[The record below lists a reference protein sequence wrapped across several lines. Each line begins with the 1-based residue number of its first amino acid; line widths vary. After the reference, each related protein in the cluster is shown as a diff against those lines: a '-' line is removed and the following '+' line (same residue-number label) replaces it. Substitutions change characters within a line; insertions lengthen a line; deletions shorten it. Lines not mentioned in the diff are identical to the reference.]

1 MEKKDVSREVTEM
14 AAVILRD
21 LLKAIQ
27 EQIFQ
32 GPYAIE
38 MDRKTALSR
47 LSAMGGVQ
55 RINLATQMGMDEYIN
70 QVQSLG
76 PTE

>member
-1 MEKKDVSREVTEM
+1 MERKDVSREVTEM

-21 LLKAIQ
+21 ILNSVR

-47 LSAMGGVQ
+47 LASMGGVQ
-55 RINLATQMGMDEYIN
+55 RLQLASQMGVDEYIN
-70 QVQSLG
+70 QAQALS